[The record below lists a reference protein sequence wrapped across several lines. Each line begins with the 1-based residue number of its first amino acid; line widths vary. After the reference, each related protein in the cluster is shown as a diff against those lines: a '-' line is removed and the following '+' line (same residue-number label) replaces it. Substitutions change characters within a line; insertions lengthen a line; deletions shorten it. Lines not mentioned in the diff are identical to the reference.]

1 MPWKLAS
8 LGAIFAMS
16 VLAGCSTNTGSA
28 PASSSEPVT
37 RNDGGRCEA
46 KGAEFAIGKQA
57 SAELLEQA
65 RSRSGAQTARVVGPD
80 DMITLEYRSDR
91 LNLNAD
97 RTGKIERVNCG

>member
-8 LGAIFAMS
+8 LGAIIALS
-16 VLAGCSTNTGSA
+16 VLTGCATNSGST
-28 PASSSEPVT
+28 PASHSESASQ
-37 RNDGGRCEA
+37 NDSGRCEA
-46 KGAEFAIGKQA
+46 KGAEFAIGQQA

-65 RSRSGAQTARVVGPD
+65 RSRSGAQNARVVGPD